1 MSQHYHQ
8 LLPINSPNITK
19 MSDSVQLETQANVT
33 RDEDMQQDIDI
44 DNYEQPANEQPEGQL
59 TAEEKLQQASAQ
71 ADALNEL
78 NAQAGASFRGHDP
91 DGAEKA
97 AIQAEIDSRSI
108 YIGNVDYDTVPMEL
122 QLHFASCGVVERLT
136 IQTNKATGQAKGFA
150 YLEFETPEGAH
161 KAVATKD
168 GSEFRGRPLKVNL
181 KRTNVP
187 YTARAR
193 GRGRGFGGGARGR
206 GFRGRG
212 RGFRGGFRGNRFSPY

>member
-1 MSQHYHQ
+1 
-8 LLPINSPNITK
+8 

-33 RDEDMQQDIDI
+33 RDDDMQQDIDI
-44 DNYEQPANEQPEGQL
+44 DSYEQPSKEQSEL
-59 TAEEKLQQASAQ
+59 STEDKLQQASAQ

-78 NAQAGASFRGHDP
+78 NAQAGASFRGNDP

-161 KAVATKD
+161 KAVASKD

-193 GRGRGFGGGARGR
+193 GRGRFGGAPRGR

-212 RGFRGGFRGNRFSPY
+212 RGFRGGFRGNRFNPY